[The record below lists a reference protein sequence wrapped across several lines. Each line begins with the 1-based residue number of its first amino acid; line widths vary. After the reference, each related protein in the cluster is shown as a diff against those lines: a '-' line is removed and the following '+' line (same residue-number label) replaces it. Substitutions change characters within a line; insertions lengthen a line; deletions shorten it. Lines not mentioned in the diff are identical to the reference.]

1 MENDNI
7 EKKRNNWDRDE
18 TRFFLN
24 LMLDRKVMKCL
35 DGKKFR
41 ADQIY
46 IHLESPMAE
55 KGYKKNA
62 KQMQD
67 RFRNLRRK

>member
-1 MENDNI
+1 MENI
-7 EKKRNNWDRDE
+7 EIKKRDNWDVEE
-18 TRFFLN
+18 TRYFLN
-24 LMLDRKVMKCL
+24 LMLERKIMKCL

-41 ADQIY
+41 ADEIFN
-46 IHLESPMAE
+46 HLQSPMSE
-55 KGYKKNA
+55 KGYTKSA